1 MRSNEPMHDNHER
14 HQHIP
19 PPDPPRSKEGRRF
32 KPVHLILG
40 ALLLIAILVVY
51 IVQIAKAGF

>member
-1 MRSNEPMHDNHER
+1 MHDNHES

-19 PPDPPRSKEGRRF
+19 PPDPPRSKDGRLF
-32 KPVHLILG
+32 KPVHIILG